1 MNMRMVAAGI
11 VGLAAA
17 GVLAGAA
24 YQPAKDKDKPKGPAQ
39 PADKAAAPGQPGADD
54 PMMAAMMAAAN
65 PGPAH
70 AVLNAFEGEWHA
82 TVSSWMA
89 PGTDANVSEGK
100 MKTRWVLG
108 GRWLHQDYKGD
119 FNGMPFDGVGTFG
132 YDNVKKEYIGTWTDS
147 FSTGLMVT
155 KGSYDAATKAF
166 TLHGEFPDP
175 MTGKDVKAR
184 NVFKIVSPTEHAM
197 EMYCPGEDG
206 KEFLTM
212 KIVYKRPGKSE
223 GAPDN
228 SDDKAKPK
236 R

>member
-1 MNMRMVAAGI
+1 MNMRMVTAGI
-11 VGLAAA
+11 VGMAAA
-17 GVLAGAA
+17 GVLAGAT

-39 PADKAAAPGQPGADD
+39 PADKAAAPGQPGAED
-54 PMMAAMMAAAN
+54 PMMAAMMAAAT

-82 TVSSWMA
+82 TVLSWMA
-89 PGTDANVSEGK
+89 PGMEPEKSEGK

-108 GRWLHQDYKGD
+108 GRWLHQDFKGD
-119 FNGMPFDGVGTFG
+119 FAGMPFDGVGAFG

-155 KGSYDAATKAF
+155 RGSYDAPSKTF
-166 TLHGEFPDP
+166 TLTGEFADP

-184 NVFKIVSPTEHAM
+184 NVFKIVSPAEHTM

-212 KIVYKRPGKSE
+212 KIVYKHPGKADDAH
-223 GAPDN
+223 GT
-228 SDDKAKPK
+228 SDDKTKPK
-236 R
+236 P